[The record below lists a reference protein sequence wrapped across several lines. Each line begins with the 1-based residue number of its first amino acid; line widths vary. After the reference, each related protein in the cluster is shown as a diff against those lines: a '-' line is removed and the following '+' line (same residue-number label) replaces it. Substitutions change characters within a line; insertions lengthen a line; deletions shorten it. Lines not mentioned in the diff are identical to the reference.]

1 MDCALPSCI
10 LDMTREEVLIA
21 RQTIADK
28 KVMASWESGMTG
40 ADMAR
45 LHGLTERTIFRIK
58 KRWSDRGAEMIE
70 RQEQT

>member
-1 MDCALPSCI
+1 
-10 LDMTREEVLIA
+10 MTRGEVLTV
-21 RQTIADK
+21 RQTTADQR
-28 KVMASWESGMTG
+28 VMATWKSGMTG

-70 RQEQT
+70 QQGRT